1 MNKLNSYLLTIMVSV
16 GIILMII
23 GVYFVIL
30 LTIDLKMKAKNI
42 IIEQNLTKTQLKCKI
57 NEDLQEDYT
66 VFIMD
71 CSIN

>member
-16 GIILMII
+16 GIILMVI

-30 LTIDLKMKAKNI
+30 LTIDLKMKAQNI

-71 CSIN
+71 CSIK